1 MSWCSSQS
9 QLSDKH
15 LFCSSIHVVI
25 VLANTVYFGTSCS
38 DEPCCSACAAHSS
51 RYFFFFRSYTGDSAW
66 HLVQQFSFSETG
78 FLECRVVEFQK
89 RYQIGHIELMHRM
102 VDESKYIMLIQTI
115 VTDCVHMWCYICGL
129 WVVMSINYKFKYRA
143 QNTMNTSWYVQF
155 IRTQTFNECSQ

>member
-25 VLANTVYFGTSCS
+25 VLAFFGTSCS
-38 DEPCCSACAAHSS
+38 DAYCCSACTASS
-51 RYFFFFRSYTGDSAW
+51 RRHSVWHFF
-66 HLVQQFSFSETG
+66 VQQLSFSETR
-78 FLECRVVEFQK
+78 FMECRVVEFQK

>member
-1 MSWCSSQS
+1 VSWCSSQS

-25 VLANTVYFGTSCS
+25 VLAFFGTSCS
-38 DEPCCSACAAHSS
+38 DAYCCSACTASS
-51 RYFFFFRSYTGDSAW
+51 RRHSVWHFFCSTIEFLRN
-66 HLVQQFSFSETG
+66 SFHGMSGGWIPTEIPNWYIYIYND
-78 FLECRVVEFQK
+78 
-89 RYQIGHIELMHRM
+89 YQIDLMHRM

-115 VTDCVHMWCYICGL
+115 VTDYVHMWCYICGL